1 MSSGKEIKK
10 SRVRKFKPGSEDPFQ
25 VSRSRVQLFL
35 DCKRCFYIQN
45 RLGVKMPKM
54 LPFKLNSLVDTKVKQ
69 SFDFAR
75 EKQIPHKYF
84 KDNDYNL
91 VPLKHEKIPIWRENF
106 QGLKYHH
113 KKSNLIL
120 QGAIDDCVQDLKTK
134 ECSAVDYKATQT
146 EDGEKVK
153 YLGAPWHKSWKNQ
166 LSIYQYLLEK
176 NELKISKDAYIVF
189 CNAQLDKKEWDN
201 KLNFDVQVIPYE
213 VDLSWIEPAL
223 EEIKALLEA
232 KYIPAYS
239 EEDACDNCRNLK
251 ENNSLVNSLLE
262 KSLKYLKSG
271 ETE

>member
-1 MSSGKEIKK
+1 MSFDKEIKK
-10 SRVRKFKPGSEDPFQ
+10 SRVRKFKPGSKEPFQ
-25 VSRSRVQLFL
+25 ISRSRVQLFL

-45 RLGVKMPKM
+45 RLGIKMPKM

-84 KDNDYNL
+84 KDNDYDL
-91 VPLKHEKIPIWRENF
+91 VPLKHEMIQTWRENF

-113 KKSNLIL
+113 KKTNLIL
-120 QGAIDDCVQDLKTK
+120 QGAIDDCVQNLKTK

-153 YLGAPWHKSWKNQ
+153 YLGAPWHQSWKNQ
-166 LSIYQYLLEK
+166 LSCYQYLLEK
-176 NELKISKDAYIVF
+176 NDLKISKEAFIVF
-189 CNAQLDKKEWDN
+189 CNAQVDEKEWDN

-223 EEIKALLEA
+223 EKIKDLLE
-232 KYIPAYS
+232 KKHVPSYS
-239 EEDACDNCRNLK
+239 EGNVCDNCRNLK

-262 KSLKYLKSG
+262 KILKYLKSG
-271 ETE
+271 EVE